1 MTASNTLIKIEKG
14 RILRVKQGYN
24 PNSSSMGSMIFVL
37 PVSMLAATV
46 CFGAV
51 SGLIMSAAVK
61 RKAGDVPD
69 TCQTADQE
77 ESQK

>member
-1 MTASNTLIKIEKG
+1 MTSSNALTKIDKG

-24 PNSSSMGSMIFVL
+24 PNSSSIGSMIFVL

-46 CFGAV
+46 CFGAI
-51 SGLIMSAAVK
+51 SGVIMSAAVK
-61 RKAGDVPD
+61 RKASDVPD
-69 TCQTADQE
+69 TCQTADHE